1 MTDITLIMCG
11 LLFVLIGRIAFVIFR
26 YIRPFINAKI
36 PENKWDTIVYW
47 AKGLVSLAEKTIYGE
62 HGLGGI
68 RYDKVLEQL
77 QELCEKH
84 GYTFDETMLKSAVQ
98 LAWQTVIGKSDSVD
112 DSFKPKAQNEVY
124 YEY

>member
-11 LLFVLIGRIAFVIFR
+11 LLFVLIGLIAFVIFR

-36 PENKWDTIVYW
+36 PANQWNIIVDW

-62 HGLGGI
+62 HGLGNI
-68 RYDKVLEQL
+68 RFEKVLEQL
-77 QELCEKH
+77 QELCNKY
-84 GYTFDETMLKSAVQ
+84 GYSFDETMLKSAVQ

-112 DSFKPKAQNEVY
+112 NTFKTEGS
-124 YEY
+124 E

>member
-1 MTDITLIMCG
+1 MTNIDITLIVCCLAG
-11 LLFVLIGRIAFVIFR
+11 LVIGGFGCIFYR
-26 YIRPFINAKI
+26 YVKPWISTKI
-36 PENKWDTIVYW
+36 TESQWLTIVEW
-47 AKGLVSLAEKTIYGE
+47 AKTLVALAEKTIYGE

-68 RYDKVLEQL
+68 RFDTVFEQL

-112 DSFKPKAQNEVY
+112 DSFKPEGS
-124 YEY
+124 E